1 MSKINIGQNIRLL
14 RGTASMSQVE
24 LANKVGLSQAQIQ
37 RLEAGDRSLKI
48 ETLEKIAAALCVD
61 LSEVIFKSQPFP
73 YRHIPIR
80 GFVNAGAPMVVF
92 DDITDYETVAFDT
105 DRGDFFALK
114 VQGESMN
121 RVAPNNS
128 IIIVDPKE
136 IEPEKLHRQ
145 PVVAFQDGE
154 VLFKMWDQNAKT
166 FRPNSSIEN
175 EFDLIPA
182 KYGMKIL
189 GKVLAFI
196 VRL

>member
-1 MSKINIGQNIRLL
+1 
-14 RGTASMSQVE
+14 MSQVE